1 MKIGIGL
8 PSAVAETSGEDL
20 VEFAR
25 EAERQEFTTLGTLD
39 RIVYD
44 NYEPLIALA
53 AAAAV
58 TERIR
63 LMTSILLGPLRTNTA
78 LLAKQALSVDAVSGG
93 RLVLGLAVGARED
106 DYEVSGVPI
115 DDRGARFDT
124 QLRELRRIFSG
135 EGEGLN
141 AGIGP
146 RRGHRPEIVLGGYV
160 EAVFRRAAESGD
172 GWIMGGQGPEAFAE
186 ATEQLQ
192 RAWVATARDDEPEKL
207 AIAYYALGPNAEED
221 ARRGLG
227 GYYAWLGEYADRVVA
242 GAAKDPQTIRDRISA
257 FEQAGCDELIMFPSS
272 GDPGQARLLREA
284 LSG

>member
-1 MKIGIGL
+1 MKVGIGL
-8 PSAVAETSGEDL
+8 PSTVAGTSGEDL
-20 VEFAR
+20 VDFAR
-25 EAERQEFTTLGTLD
+25 EAERHEFSTLGTLD
-39 RIVYD
+39 RVVYD

-63 LMTSILLGPLRTNTA
+63 LMTAILLSPLRTNTA

-115 DDRGARFDT
+115 AERGVRIDT
-124 QLRELRRIFSG
+124 QLDQLRRIFSG
-135 EGEGLN
+135 EGKGPEV
-141 AGIGP
+141 GIGP
-146 RRGHRPEIVLGGYV
+146 SRSHRPAIVLGGYV
-160 EAVFRRAAESGD
+160 EAAFRRAAESGN

-192 RAWVATARDDEPEKL
+192 RAWGTAGRDDEPEKL
-207 AIAYYALGPNAEED
+207 AIAYYALGPNSEED
-221 ARRGLG
+221 ARRALG
-227 GYYAWLGEYADRVVA
+227 DYYAYVGDYADVVVA
-242 GAAKDPQTIRDRISA
+242 HAAKDPDAVRGTVAGFD
-257 FEQAGCDELIMFPSS
+257 EAGCDELIMFPCS
-272 GDPGQARLLREA
+272 GDPEQARLLREA